1 MNLMTDPYRKDV
13 SKYNHIDIYRIL
25 DLYKVYDPAV
35 GHAVKKLLCAGQR
48 GAKDV
53 RQDLI
58 EAMSSIDRAISMMD
72 EDEPPI

>member
-1 MNLMTDPYRKDV
+1 MTSIYRKDV
-13 SKYNHIDIYRIL
+13 SKYTHIDIYRIL
-25 DLYKVYDPAV
+25 DLYRVYDPAI

-48 GAKDV
+48 GVKDA

-72 EDEPPI
+72 EDEPPV